1 MDEKPKRTLINNNC
15 VSLNLIK
22 ISHTKTF
29 KTRKFVALKS
39 YSMFRKISIAAAA
52 LLSVITIDAQKNK
65 NNQVDRPKLVVG
77 LVIDQM
83 RWDYL
88 YRYYSKYGNDGFKR
102 LLNKGYSLN
111 NVHIPYVPTVT
122 ALGHTSIYTG
132 SVPAIHGIAGNDW
145 TDKETGKNVYCTTD
159 ENVQP
164 VGTTNVKVGSHSP
177 KNLWSTTVTD
187 ELRLATNFQGKVV
200 GVSLKDR
207 ASILPA
213 GHTPN
218 GAYWFDDSTG
228 DFITST
234 WYMNDLP
241 QWVKSFNSQNLP
253 DQLVAN
259 GWNTLLPID
268 QYTESSPDNSP
279 WEGLLGSSKTP
290 VFPYNN
296 LAEDYKTKKDNI
308 RYTPF
313 GNTLTLKLA
322 EASVEGENL
331 GADEVTD
338 ILAINLASTDYA
350 GHKFG
355 PNSIEVED
363 VYLRLDQD
371 LAQFFKYLDG
381 KVGKNQYTVFVSADH
396 GGAHSVGFLK
406 EHKIN
411 TGFFGEGMEKS
422 LNEKLKSK
430 FGVDKLINGVDNY
443 QIYFDRKL
451 MADNNLELED
461 IKEFA
466 IHELEKDPTVLY
478 AVSTTEVQEATIP
491 EPIKQRIINGINR
504 QRSGDIQ
511 LISHDSMLPPYSK
524 TGTTHSVWNS
534 YDAHIPLIF
543 MGWGIKH
550 GESNKQ
556 YHMTDIAPTVSAL
569 LHIQF
574 PSGNVGNPITEVI
587 GR

>member
-1 MDEKPKRTLINNNC
+1 ML
-15 VSLNLIK
+15 
-22 ISHTKTF
+22 
-29 KTRKFVALKS
+29 
-39 YSMFRKISIAAAA
+39 RKISIASAVI
-52 LLSVITIDAQKNK
+52 LSISAISAQKIK
-65 NNQVDRPKLVVG
+65 NSRLERPKLVVG
-77 LVIDQM
+77 LVVDQM

-88 YRYYSKYGNDGFKR
+88 YRYYNKYGNDGFKR
-102 LLNKGYSLN
+102 LLNTGYSLN

-122 ALGHTSIYTG
+122 ALGHTCIYTG

-159 ENVQP
+159 ESVKP

-177 KNLWSTTVTD
+177 KNLWSTTISD
-187 ELRLATNFQGKVV
+187 ELRMATNFQGKVI

-218 GAYWFDDSTG
+218 GAFWFDDSTG
-228 DFITST
+228 DFITSS

-241 QWVKSFNSQNLP
+241 QWVKAFNAQKMP
-253 DQLVAN
+253 EKLVEN

-268 QYTESSPDNSP
+268 QYTESSPDNSA
-279 WEGLLGSSKTP
+279 WEGLLGSAKTP
-290 VFPYNN
+290 VFPYSN
-296 LAEDYKTKKDNI
+296 LASDYKDKKDNI

-322 EASVEGENL
+322 EAAVEGEKL
-331 GADEVTD
+331 GSDD
-338 ILAINLASTDYA
+338 IVDMLAVNLASTDYA

-371 LAQFFKYLDG
+371 LAQFFNYLDS
-381 KVGKNQYTVFVSADH
+381 KVGKGQYTVFLSADH
-396 GGAHSVGFLK
+396 GGAHSVGFLQ
-406 EHKIN
+406 EHKIT
-411 TGFFGEGMEKS
+411 TGFFGDGMEKNM
-422 LNEKLKSK
+422 NEKLKEK
-430 FGVDKLINGVDNY
+430 FGVDKLINAIDNY

-451 MADNNLELED
+451 L
-461 IKEFA
+461 KE
-466 IHELEKDPTVLY
+466 HKLDLDEVKDFTVEEIENDPNDLY
-478 AVSTTEVQEATIP
+478 AVSVTKVQQSTIP

-543 MGWGIKH
+543 MGWGIQH
-550 GESNKQ
+550 GESNQ
-556 YHMTDIAPTVSAL
+556 AYFMTDIAPTVSSL
-569 LHIQF
+569 LKIQF
-574 PSGNVGNPITEVI
+574 PSGNIGNPITEVI
-587 GR
+587 GK

>member
-1 MDEKPKRTLINNNC
+1 
-15 VSLNLIK
+15 
-22 ISHTKTF
+22 
-29 KTRKFVALKS
+29 
-39 YSMFRKISIAAAA
+39 MFRKISIAAAA
-52 LLSVITIDAQKNK
+52 LLSVITINAQKNK

-77 LVIDQM
+77 LVVDQM

-88 YRYYSKYGNDGFKR
+88 YRFYSKYGNDGFKR

-159 ENVQP
+159 ENVKP
-164 VGTTNVKVGSHSP
+164 VGTSNIKVGSHSP
-177 KNLWSTTVTD
+177 KNLWSTTITD

-218 GAYWFDDSTG
+218 GAYWFDDSSG

-241 QWVKSFNSQNLP
+241 QWVKNFNSQNLP

-259 GWNTLLPID
+259 GWNTLLPIN
-268 QYTESSPDNSP
+268 QYTESSPDNSS
-279 WEGLLGSSKTP
+279 WEGLLGSAKTP

-331 GADEVTD
+331 GADDVTD

-371 LAQFFKYLDG
+371 LAKFFKYLDG

-411 TGFFGEGMEKS
+411 TGFFGEGMEKD
-422 LNEKLKSK
+422 LNEKLKAK

-451 MADNNLELED
+451 MADNKLELED

-511 LISHDSMLPPYSK
+511 LISHDSMLPPYAK

-574 PSGNVGNPITEVI
+574 PSGNVGNPITEVV
-587 GR
+587 GK

>member
-1 MDEKPKRTLINNNC
+1 ML
-15 VSLNLIK
+15 
-22 ISHTKTF
+22 
-29 KTRKFVALKS
+29 
-39 YSMFRKISIAAAA
+39 RKISIATAVI
-52 LLSVITIDAQKNK
+52 LSTTAISAQKIK
-65 NNQVDRPKLVVG
+65 NSRLERPKLVVG
-77 LVIDQM
+77 LVVDQM

-88 YRYYSKYGNDGFKR
+88 YRYYDKYGNDGFRR
-102 LLNKGYSLN
+102 LLNTGYSLN

-122 ALGHTSIYTG
+122 ALGHTCIYTG

-159 ENVQP
+159 ESVKP
-164 VGTTNVKVGSHSP
+164 VGTTNIKVGSHSP
-177 KNLWSTTVTD
+177 KNLWSTTISD
-187 ELRLATNFQGKVV
+187 ELRMATNFQGKVI

-218 GAYWFDDSTG
+218 GAFWFDDSTG
-228 DFITST
+228 DFITSS

-241 QWVKSFNSQNLP
+241 QWVKTFNAQKMP
-253 DQLVAN
+253 EKLVAN
-259 GWNTLLPID
+259 GWSTLLPVD
-268 QYTESSPDNSP
+268 QYTESSPDNSA
-279 WEGLLGSSKTP
+279 WEGLLGSAKTP
-290 VFPYNN
+290 VFPYSN
-296 LAEDYKTKKDNI
+296 LAADYKDKKDNI

-322 EASVEGENL
+322 EAAVEGEKL
-331 GADEVTD
+331 GSDDVVD
-338 ILAINLASTDYA
+338 MLAVNLASTDYA

-371 LAQFFKYLDG
+371 LAKFFNYLDS
-381 KVGKNQYTVFVSADH
+381 KVGKGQYTVFLSADH
-396 GGAHSVGFLK
+396 GGAHSVGFLQ
-406 EHKIN
+406 EHKIT
-411 TGFFGEGMEKS
+411 TGFFGDGMEK
-422 LNEKLKSK
+422 NMNDKLKEK
-430 FGVDKLINGVDNY
+430 FGVDKLISAIDNY

-451 MADNNLELED
+451 L
-461 IKEFA
+461 KENKLDLDAVRDFT
-466 IHELEKDPTVLY
+466 IEEIENDPNDLY
-478 AVSTTEVQEATIP
+478 AVSVTKVQESTIP

-534 YDAHIPLIF
+534 YDSHIPLIF
-543 MGWGIKH
+543 MGWGIQH
-550 GESNKQ
+550 GESNKA
-556 YHMTDIAPTVSAL
+556 YFMTDIAPTVSSL
-569 LHIQF
+569 LKIQF

-587 GR
+587 GK

>member
-1 MDEKPKRTLINNNC
+1 
-15 VSLNLIK
+15 
-22 ISHTKTF
+22 
-29 KTRKFVALKS
+29 
-39 YSMFRKISIAAAA
+39 MFRKISIAAAA
-52 LLSVITIDAQKNK
+52 LLSVITINAQKNK

-259 GWNTLLPID
+259 GWNTLLPIN

-290 VFPYNN
+290 VFPYSN

-422 LNEKLKSK
+422 LNEKLKAK

-451 MADNNLELED
+451 MADNKLELED

-466 IHELEKDPTVLY
+466 IKELEKDPTVLY

-574 PSGNVGNPITEVI
+574 PSGNVGNPITEVL
-587 GR
+587 GK

>member
-1 MDEKPKRTLINNNC
+1 ML
-15 VSLNLIK
+15 
-22 ISHTKTF
+22 
-29 KTRKFVALKS
+29 
-39 YSMFRKISIAAAA
+39 RKISIAAVAM
-52 LLSVITIDAQKNK
+52 LSVITINAQKSK
-65 NNQVDRPKLVVG
+65 NSQVERPKLVVG

-159 ENVQP
+159 ESVKP

-241 QWVKSFNSQNLP
+241 QWVKSFNAQDLP
-253 DQLVAN
+253 TKMVAN
-259 GWNTLLPID
+259 GWNTLLPIN
-268 QYTESSPDNSP
+268 QYTESSPDNVS

-290 VFPYNN
+290 TFPYSN

-331 GADEVTD
+331 GADDVTD
-338 ILAINLASTDYA
+338 ILAINLASTDYV

-371 LAQFFKYLDG
+371 LAKFFKYLDE
-381 KVGKNQYTVFVSADH
+381 KVGKNKYTVFVSADH
-396 GGAHSVGFLK
+396 GGAHSVGFLQ
-406 EHKIN
+406 EHKIT
-411 TGFFGEGMEKS
+411 TGFYGEGMEKS
-422 LNEKLKSK
+422 LTEKLKTK

-451 MADNNLELED
+451 IADNNLDLELIKKFAVQELEN
-461 IKEFA
+461 
-466 IHELEKDPTVLY
+466 DPSDLY
-478 AVSTTEVQEATIP
+478 AVSTTAVQEASIP

-550 GESNKQ
+550 GESNKP
-556 YHMTDIAPTVSAL
+556 YFMTDIAPTVSAL

>member
-1 MDEKPKRTLINNNC
+1 
-15 VSLNLIK
+15 
-22 ISHTKTF
+22 
-29 KTRKFVALKS
+29 
-39 YSMFRKISIAAAA
+39 MFRKISVAAAA
-52 LLSVITIDAQKNK
+52 LLSVITINAQKNK

-88 YRYYSKYGNDGFKR
+88 YRFYSKYGNDGFKR

-164 VGTTNVKVGSHSP
+164 VGTANVKVGSHSP

-253 DQLVAN
+253 DQLVSN
-259 GWNTLLPID
+259 GWNTLLPIN
-268 QYTESSPDNSP
+268 QYTESAPDNSP

-296 LAEDYKTKKDNI
+296 LAEDYKIKKDNI

-331 GADEVTD
+331 GADDVTD

-371 LAQFFKYLDG
+371 LAKFFKYLDG

-411 TGFFGEGMEKS
+411 TGFFGEGMEKD
-422 LNEKLKSK
+422 LNEKLNAK

-451 MADNNLELED
+451 MTDNKLELED

-491 EPIKQRIINGINR
+491 EPIKQRIVNGINR

-574 PSGNVGNPITEVI
+574 PSGNVGNPITEVL
-587 GR
+587 GK

>member
-1 MDEKPKRTLINNNC
+1 ML
-15 VSLNLIK
+15 
-22 ISHTKTF
+22 
-29 KTRKFVALKS
+29 
-39 YSMFRKISIAAAA
+39 RKISIAAAVI
-52 LLSVITIDAQKNK
+52 LSVSAINAQKIK
-65 NNQVDRPKLVVG
+65 NSRLERPKLVVG
-77 LVIDQM
+77 LVVDQM

-88 YRYYSKYGNDGFKR
+88 YRYYNKYGNDGFKR
-102 LLNKGYSLN
+102 LLNTGYSLN

-122 ALGHTSIYTG
+122 ALGHTCIYTG

-159 ENVQP
+159 ESVKP

-177 KNLWSTTVTD
+177 KNLWSTTISD
-187 ELRLATNFQGKVV
+187 ELRMATNFQGKVI

-218 GAYWFDDSTG
+218 GAFWFDDSTG
-228 DFITST
+228 DFITSS

-241 QWVKSFNSQNLP
+241 QWVKSFNAQKMP
-253 DQLVAN
+253 EKLVAN

-268 QYTESSPDNSP
+268 QYIESEPDNSA
-279 WEGLLGSSKTP
+279 WEGLLGSAKTP
-290 VFPYNN
+290 VFPYSN
-296 LAEDYKTKKDNI
+296 LASDYKDKRDNI

-322 EASVEGENL
+322 EAAIEGEKL
-331 GADEVTD
+331 GSDEVVD
-338 ILAINLASTDYA
+338 MLAVNLASTDYA

-371 LAQFFKYLDG
+371 LAQFFNYLDS
-381 KVGKNQYTVFVSADH
+381 KVGKGQYTVFLSADH
-396 GGAHSVGFLK
+396 GGAHSVGFLQ
-406 EHKIN
+406 EHKIT
-411 TGFFGEGMEKS
+411 TGFFGDGMEKNM
-422 LNEKLKSK
+422 NEKLKEK
-430 FGVDKLINGVDNY
+430 FGVDRLINAIDNY

-451 MADNNLELED
+451 L
-461 IKEFA
+461 KEHQLDLDVVRDFTVEE
-466 IHELEKDPTVLY
+466 IENDPNDLY
-478 AVSTTEVQEATIP
+478 AVSVTKVQQSTIP

-534 YDAHIPLIF
+534 YDSHIPLIF
-543 MGWGIKH
+543 MGWGIQH
-550 GESNKQ
+550 GESNQ
-556 YHMTDIAPTVSAL
+556 AYSMADIAPTVSSL
-569 LHIQF
+569 LKIQF
-574 PSGNVGNPITEVI
+574 PSGNIGNPITEVI
-587 GR
+587 GK

>member
-1 MDEKPKRTLINNNC
+1 
-15 VSLNLIK
+15 
-22 ISHTKTF
+22 
-29 KTRKFVALKS
+29 
-39 YSMFRKISIAAAA
+39 MFRKISVAAAA
-52 LLSVITIDAQKNK
+52 LLSVITINAQKNK

-88 YRYYSKYGNDGFKR
+88 YRFYSKYGNDGFKR

-164 VGTTNVKVGSHSP
+164 VGTANVKVGSHSP

-253 DQLVAN
+253 DQLVSN
-259 GWNTLLPID
+259 GWNTLLPIN
-268 QYTESSPDNSP
+268 QYTESAPDNSP

-290 VFPYNN
+290 VFPYSN
-296 LAEDYKTKKDNI
+296 LAEDYKIKKDNI

-331 GADEVTD
+331 GADDVTD

-371 LAQFFKYLDG
+371 LATFFKYLDG

-422 LNEKLKSK
+422 LNEKLKAK

-451 MADNNLELED
+451 MADNKLELED

-466 IHELEKDPTVLY
+466 IHELEKDSTVLY

-574 PSGNVGNPITEVI
+574 PSGNVGNPITEVL
-587 GR
+587 GK

>member
-1 MDEKPKRTLINNNC
+1 M
-15 VSLNLIK
+15 
-22 ISHTKTF
+22 
-29 KTRKFVALKS
+29 LK
-39 YSMFRKISIAAAA
+39 KLSIAAFAFM
-52 LLSVITIDAQKNK
+52 SVITLNAQKKK
-65 NNQVDRPKLVVG
+65 NGSELARPKLVVG

-88 YRYYSKYGNDGFKR
+88 YRYYEKFGNDGFKR
-102 LLNKGYSLN
+102 LLNTGYSLN

-145 TDKETGKNVYCTTD
+145 TDKNTGENVYCTTD
-159 ENVQP
+159 TSVKP
-164 VGTTNVKVGSHSP
+164 IGTTNEKVGSHSP

-213 GHTPN
+213 GHTPS

-228 DFITST
+228 NFVTSSY
-234 WYMNDLP
+234 YMNDLP
-241 QWVKSFNSQNLP
+241 QWLKTFNAQDLP
-253 DQLVAN
+253 TKLVAN
-259 GWNTLLPID
+259 GWNTLLPIN
-268 QYTESSPDNSP
+268 QYTESSPDNSA
-279 WEGLLGSSKTP
+279 WEGLLGSAKTP
-290 VFPYNN
+290 TFPYSN
-296 LAEDYKTKKDNI
+296 LAADYQTKKDNI
-308 RYTPF
+308 RSTPF

-322 EASVEGENL
+322 EASVEGEKL
-331 GADEVTD
+331 GSDNITD
-338 ILAINLASTDYA
+338 ILAINIASTDYA

-371 LAQFFKYLDG
+371 LANFFKYLDA
-381 KVGKNQYTVFVSADH
+381 KVGKGEYTVFLSADH

-406 EHKIN
+406 EHKIA
-411 TGFFGEGMEKS
+411 TGFFGEGMEKNLTS
-422 LNEKLKSK
+422 KLKDK

-451 MADNNLELED
+451 IADNKLNLED
-461 IKEFA
+461 IKEYA
-466 IHELEKDPTVLY
+466 IEELEKDSTILY
-478 AVSTTEVQEATIP
+478 AVSTTEVQEASIP

-504 QRSGDIQ
+504 ERSGDIQ
-511 LISHDSMLPPYSK
+511 LISHDSMLPTYAK

-534 YDAHIPLIF
+534 YDSHIPLIF
-543 MGWGIKH
+543 MGWGIEH
-550 GESNKQ
+550 GESNKP
-556 YHMTDIAPTVSAL
+556 YFMTDIAPTVSAL

-574 PSGNVGNPITEVI
+574 PSGNVGNPITEVL
-587 GR
+587 GK